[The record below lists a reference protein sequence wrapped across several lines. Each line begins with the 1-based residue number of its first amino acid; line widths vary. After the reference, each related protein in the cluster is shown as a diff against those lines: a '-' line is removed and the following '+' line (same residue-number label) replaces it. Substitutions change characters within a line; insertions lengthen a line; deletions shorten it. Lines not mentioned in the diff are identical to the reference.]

1 MTTESADAEQYPGID
16 LPTVTTWL
24 EQHIVGSHGP
34 FTFIPLAG
42 GHSNLTYR
50 VIDKNNRA
58 YVLRRPPTG
67 SVLATA
73 HDMSREWRAIAALQ
87 PTPVPV
93 PPALG
98 FCSDE
103 SVTGAPFY
111 VMGFVDGYVQHTI
124 EQTLQFGSLERNAV
138 SGRSLF
144 TVLADLH
151 AVDIDA
157 VGLGEHGPR
166 DGYIERQLKR
176 WYKQFTAMKHREL
189 PTVDRVHDRLLATVP
204 GNASVTVAHGDFRLG
219 NCITGFDGQIVA
231 VLDWEISTL
240 GDPMADLAY
249 LLNSWARPDN
259 VLSTFPDSAIIPSM
273 ADGFASSDE
282 LLAVYAN
289 RSGRDVGNIG
299 YYIAFNHWKTACII
313 QGVLSRYMAGAR
325 GDAGDVDL
333 GAFERSIQTRAVAAE
348 QALDAL

>member
-1 MTTESADAEQYPGID
+1 MSVESGMAGQYPGINVP
-16 LPTVTTWL
+16 LVSAWL
-24 EQHIVGSHGP
+24 EQNIKGSLGP
-34 FTFIPLAG
+34 FTFVALAG

-50 VIDKNNRA
+50 VTDKNNRA

-87 PTPVPV
+87 HTPVPV

-98 FCSDE
+98 FCADE

-111 VMGFVDGYVQHTI
+111 VMGFVDGYVQHSI
-124 EQTLQFGSLERNAV
+124 EQTHQFGSPERNTIT
-138 SGRSLF
+138 GRSLF
-144 TVLADLH
+144 AVLADLH

-157 VGLGEHGPR
+157 VGLGGHGPR
-166 DGYIERQLKR
+166 GGYIERQLKR

-204 GNASVTVAHGDFRLG
+204 ANASVTVAHGDFRLG
-219 NCITGFDGQIVA
+219 NCITGFDGKIVA

-259 VLSTFPDSAIIPSM
+259 ILATFPDSAAIPSM
-273 ADGFASSDE
+273 ADGFDSSD
-282 LLAVYAN
+282 LLLRVYAE
-289 RSGRDVGNIG
+289 RSGRDVANIG

-333 GAFERSIQTRAVAAE
+333 EAFERSIQTRAIAAE
-348 QALDAL
+348 QALDSL